1 MKNFYTMNRAIL
13 ATKRFFF
20 FFCAAMMVLSTTAA
34 PQFKSFKPTA
44 QPDKLAA
51 VKVEKPSGVKTIAP
65 VKLAEKKQLSNN
77 FKPFQTISN
86 NFKPFKAK
94 QATTDVVVSKVSSTF
109 YSTDNDIY
117 YVLYNENKTIAYCF
131 DIICAEGQEDVES
144 GKTYTLSNMIADYSE
159 WVYLSDPEN
168 GTPFTAASFT
178 KTVALDGSYTIVAS
192 ATDKNGDV
200 FNFSYSGVAFVP
212 QTYNLTMTKASFEY
226 YASYGDMYISM
237 NDANE
242 DYIFYFDILLPSGQS
257 SLVSGKTYTLADMD
271 PQYTKGV
278 DFVNQEYVNYASAS
292 FTRTDATDGS
302 FTVSAVVVDT
312 KGNTWNISYS
322 QAAPQISY
330 QTLTLKGIAVEGS
343 SYSQIEA
350 ANADSTALVSLLFYS
365 SSLEGSFTIDDLITS
380 YSLSY
385 VLFGG
390 IEYDI
395 EDANFSVAY
404 SELAG
409 AFLVS
414 GTLNCADPNNPAN
427 QVIFTLELS
436 CEGNAPVAPSTMTL
450 AIHVTDSSII
460 VTPSENGK
468 WDWYIISQEDLDSHY
483 YGDIKELAQAAYDY
497 FGDEDAKSGRYEF
510 LFENLSYPAGE
521 QIFIAYGC
529 NNGKADPV
537 DSVSFVMPKREV
549 VPSDMTFTFDPVS
562 GGITVVPSNNKDPW
576 DLAVLSADQ
585 YAQYFNND
593 ADSVAAYF
601 YEKNG
606 DAKAYPGEYTIDFV
620 EAGLTEDGSYVLI
633 VWGAN
638 GGVTTTA
645 AIYAFS
651 IGEETAIDHVDAA
664 VKANKV
670 LLNGQ
675 LFIEKGNV
683 RFNVNGIQVK

>member
-65 VKLAEKKQLSNN
+65 VKITDRKQF
-77 FKPFQTISN
+77 FKQFSVS
-86 NFKPFKAK
+86 KPAANAPKAK
-94 QATTDVVVSKVSSTF
+94 QTTIDVVVSKVSSTF
-109 YSTDNDIY
+109 YSADNDIY

-144 GKTYTLSNMIADYSE
+144 GKTYSLSDMIAYYSE
-159 WVYLSDPEN
+159 WVYVSDTEN

-200 FNFSYSGVAFVP
+200 FNFSYSGEAFVP

-226 YASYGDMYISM
+226 YASYSDMYISM
-237 NDANE
+237 NDADEN
-242 DYIFYFDILLPSGQS
+242 YYFYFDILLPYGQS

-271 PQYTKGV
+271 PQYSKGL

-292 FTRTDATDGS
+292 FTRTDAADGS

-322 QAAPQISY
+322 QAAPQITY

-350 ANADSTALVSLLFYS
+350 ASADSTSLVSLLFYS
-365 SSLEGSFTIDDLITS
+365 SSLEGSFKIDDLITS

-390 IEYDI
+390 VEYDI
-395 EDANFSVAY
+395 KDANFSVAY

-409 AFLVS
+409 AYLVS
-414 GTLNCADPNNPAN
+414 GTLNCADTNNPAN

-436 CEGNAPVAPSTMTL
+436 CMGNAPVAPSTMTL

-468 WDWYIISQEDLDSHY
+468 WDWYIISPEDLDSYY

-497 FGDEDAKSGRYEF
+497 YGDEDAKSGRYEF

-521 QIFIAYGC
+521 MIFIAYGC

-576 DLAVLSADQ
+576 DLAILTADQ

-606 DAKAYPGEYTIDFV
+606 DADAYPGEYTIDFAT
-620 EAGLTEDGSYVLI
+620 AGLTEDGSYVLI

-638 GGVTTTA
+638 GGVTTPA

>member
-34 PQFKSFKPTA
+34 PQFKSFKPAA
-44 QPDKLAA
+44 QPNKLLA
-51 VKVEKPSGVKTIAP
+51 VKAQKPSAVKTAVPI
-65 VKLAEKKQLSNN
+65 KITDKKQLLE
-77 FKPFQTISN
+77 QTSVS
-86 NFKPFKAK
+86 KAAKAPKAK
-94 QATTDVVVSKVSSTF
+94 QTTTNVAVSKASAT
-109 YSTDNDIY
+109 YYAEDNDIY
-117 YVLYNENKTIAYCF
+117 YALYNEDKSVIFCF
-131 DIICAEGQEDVES
+131 DILCAEGQQDVES
-144 GKTYTLSNMIADYSE
+144 GKTYTLADMIAGYCE
-159 WVYLSDPEN
+159 WVPANDPNN
-168 GTPFTAASFT
+168 GTAFTAASFT
-178 KTVALDGSYTIVAS
+178 KTVADDGSYTIVAS
-192 ATDKNGDV
+192 ATDAKGDI
-200 FNFSYSGVAFVP
+200 FNLSYAESAFVP
-212 QTYNLTMTKASFEY
+212 QTYNLTMAKASFDY
-226 YASYGDMYISM
+226 YSSYSDMYISM
-237 NDANE
+237 NDADEN
-242 DYIFYFDILLPSGQS
+242 YYFYFDIILPSGQQT
-257 SLVSGKTYTLADMD
+257 LVSGKTYTLDDMD
-271 PQYTKGV
+271 AQYTKGIDYV
-278 DFVNQEYVNYASAS
+278 QMEYINYASAS
-292 FTRTDATDGS
+292 FTRTDAPDGS
-302 FTVSAVVVDT
+302 FTVSAVVVDK
-312 KGNTWNISYS
+312 KGNTWNISYA

-330 QTLTLKGIAVEGS
+330 QTLTLNGTAEAGS

-350 ANADSTALVSLLFYS
+350 ANADTSIYVSLLLYS
-365 SSLEGSFTIDDLITS
+365 SSLEGTFTAEDLITS

-385 VLFGG
+385 ILYDGV
-390 IEYDI
+390 EYDI
-395 EDANFSVAY
+395 DAANITVAY
-404 SELAG
+404 SEQAG
-409 AFLVS
+409 AYLVN
-414 GTLNCADPNNPAN
+414 GTLNCVDPNNPAN

-436 CEGNAPVAPSTMTL
+436 CQGNAPVAPSTMTL
-450 AIHVTDSSII
+450 AIQVTDSSII
-460 VTPSENGK
+460 VTPSEDGK
-468 WDWYIISQEDLDSHY
+468 WDWYIISPDDLDSYY

-497 FGDEDAKSGRYEF
+497 YGDEDAKSGRYEF

-521 QIFIAYGC
+521 MIFIAYGC

-549 VPSDMTFTFDPVS
+549 VPSDMTFTFEPVS
-562 GGITVVPSNNKDPW
+562 GGITVVPSNNTDPW
-576 DLAVLSADQ
+576 DLAIITADQ

-606 DAKAYPGEYTIDFV
+606 DADAYPGEYTIDFAT
-620 EAGLTEDGSYVLI
+620 AGLTEDGSYVLI

-638 GGVTTTA
+638 GGVTTPA

>member
-1 MKNFYTMNRAIL
+1 MKNFYRINRAIL
-13 ATKRFFF
+13 AKKKFFLL
-20 FFCAAMMVLSTTAA
+20 FCAAALVLTTTAA

-65 VKLAEKKQLSNN
+65 VKITDRKQF
-77 FKPFQTISN
+77 FKQFSVS
-86 NFKPFKAK
+86 KPVAKAPKAK
-94 QATTDVVVSKVSSTF
+94 QTTTDVVVSKVTSNF
-109 YSTDNDIY
+109 YKEDNDIY
-117 YVLYNENKTIAYCF
+117 YVLYNENKSIAYCF

-144 GKTYTLSNMIADYSE
+144 GKTYSLSDMISDYSE
-159 WVYLSDPEN
+159 WVYVSDTEN

-178 KTVALDGSYTIVAS
+178 KTVAVDGSYTIVAS
-192 ATDKNGDV
+192 ATDKNGDI
-200 FNFSYSGVAFVP
+200 FNFSYSGEAFVP

-226 YASYGDMYISM
+226 SSSYSDMYVSM

-271 PQYTKGV
+271 AEYSKGA
-278 DFVNQEYVNYASAS
+278 DYVNQEYVNYASAS
-292 FTRTDATDGS
+292 FTRTDAADGS
-302 FTVSAVVVDT
+302 FAVSAVVVDT
-312 KGNTWNISYS
+312 KGNTWNLSYS
-322 QAAPQISY
+322 QAAPEISY
-330 QTLTLKGIAVEGS
+330 QTLTLKGMAVEGS

-350 ANADSTALVSLLFYS
+350 ASADSTSLVSLFFYS

-390 IEYDI
+390 VEYDI

-409 AFLVS
+409 AYLVS

-436 CEGNAPVAPSTMTL
+436 CQGNAPVAPSTMTL
-450 AIHVTDSSII
+450 AIQVTDSSII
-460 VTPSENGK
+460 VTPSEDGK
-468 WDWYIISQEDLDSHY
+468 WDWYIISPEDLDSHY

-497 FGDEDAKSGRYEF
+497 YGDEDAKSGKYEF
-510 LFENLSYPAGE
+510 LFENFSYSAGE
-521 QIFIAYGC
+521 MIFIAYGC
-529 NNGKADPV
+529 NGDKADPV

-562 GGITVVPSNNKDPW
+562 GGITVVPSNNTDPW
-576 DLAVLSADQ
+576 DLTILTADQ

-601 YEKNG
+601 YEMNG
-606 DAKAYPGEYTIDFV
+606 DAKAYPGEYTIEFV
-620 EAGLTEDGSYVLI
+620 DAGLTEDGNYVLI

-638 GGVTTTA
+638 GGVTTPA

-651 IGEETAIDHVDAA
+651 IGEGTAIDHVDAA

>member
-1 MKNFYTMNRAIL
+1 MKNFYRINRAIL
-13 ATKRFFF
+13 AKKKFFLL
-20 FFCAAMMVLSTTAA
+20 FCAAALVLTTTAA

-65 VKLAEKKQLSNN
+65 VKITDRKQF
-77 FKPFQTISN
+77 FKQFSVS
-86 NFKPFKAK
+86 KPVAKAPKAK
-94 QATTDVVVSKVSSTF
+94 QTTTDVVVSKVTSNF
-109 YSTDNDIY
+109 YKEDNDIY
-117 YVLYNENKTIAYCF
+117 YVLYNENKSIAYCF

-144 GKTYTLSNMIADYSE
+144 GKTYSLSDMISDYSE
-159 WVYLSDPEN
+159 WVYVSDTEN

-178 KTVALDGSYTIVAS
+178 KTVAVDGSYTIVAS
-192 ATDKNGDV
+192 ATDKNGDI
-200 FNFSYSGVAFVP
+200 FNFSYSGEAFVP

-226 YASYGDMYISM
+226 SSSYSDMYISM

-271 PQYTKGV
+271 AEYSKGA
-278 DFVNQEYVNYASAS
+278 DYVNQEYVNYASAS
-292 FTRTDATDGS
+292 FTRTDAADGS
-302 FTVSAVVVDT
+302 FAVSAVVVDT
-312 KGNTWNISYS
+312 KGNTWNLSYS
-322 QAAPQISY
+322 QAAPEISY

-350 ANADSTALVSLLFYS
+350 ASADSTSLVSLFFYS
-365 SSLEGSFTIDDLITS
+365 SSLEGSYTIDDLITF

-390 IEYDI
+390 VEYDI

-409 AFLVS
+409 AYLVS

-427 QVIFTLELS
+427 QMIFTLELS
-436 CEGNAPVAPSTMTL
+436 CQGNAPVVPSTMTL
-450 AIHVTDSSII
+450 AIQVTDSSII
-460 VTPSENGK
+460 VTPSEDGK
-468 WDWYIISQEDLDSHY
+468 WDWYIISPEDLDSHY

-497 FGDEDAKSGRYEF
+497 YGDEDAKSGKYEF
-510 LFENLSYPAGE
+510 LFENFSYSAGE
-521 QIFIAYGC
+521 MIFIAYGC
-529 NNGKADPV
+529 NGGKADPV

-562 GGITVVPSNNKDPW
+562 GGITVVPSNNTDPW
-576 DLAVLSADQ
+576 DLTILTADQ

-606 DAKAYPGEYTIDFV
+606 DAEAYPGEYTIDFAA
-620 EAGLTEDGSYVLI
+620 AGLTEDGNYVLI

-638 GGVTTTA
+638 GGVTTPA

>member
-1 MKNFYTMNRAIL
+1 
-13 ATKRFFF
+13 
-20 FFCAAMMVLSTTAA
+20 
-34 PQFKSFKPTA
+34 
-44 QPDKLAA
+44 
-51 VKVEKPSGVKTIAP
+51 
-65 VKLAEKKQLSNN
+65 
-77 FKPFQTISN
+77 
-86 NFKPFKAK
+86 
-94 QATTDVVVSKVSSTF
+94 
-109 YSTDNDIY
+109 
-117 YVLYNENKTIAYCF
+117 
-131 DIICAEGQEDVES
+131 
-144 GKTYTLSNMIADYSE
+144 
-159 WVYLSDPEN
+159 
-168 GTPFTAASFT
+168 
-178 KTVALDGSYTIVAS
+178 
-192 ATDKNGDV
+192 
-200 FNFSYSGVAFVP
+200 
-212 QTYNLTMTKASFEY
+212 
-226 YASYGDMYISM
+226 
-237 NDANE
+237 
-242 DYIFYFDILLPSGQS
+242 
-257 SLVSGKTYTLADMD
+257 MD
-271 PQYTKGV
+271 PQYSKGV
-278 DFVNQEYVNYASAS
+278 DYVNQEYVNYASAS
-292 FTRTDATDGS
+292 FTRTDAADGS

-322 QAAPQISY
+322 QAAPQITY

-350 ANADSTALVSLLFYS
+350 ASADSTSLVSLLFYS

-390 IEYDI
+390 VEYDI

-409 AFLVS
+409 AYLVN

-427 QVIFTLELS
+427 QVNFTLELS
-436 CEGNAPVAPSTMTL
+436 CQGNAPVAPSTMTL
-450 AIHVTDSSII
+450 AIQVTDSSII

-468 WDWYIISQEDLDSHY
+468 WDWYIISPEDLDSYY

-497 FGDEDAKSGRYEF
+497 YGDEDAKSGRYEF

-521 QIFIAYGC
+521 MIFIAYGC

-562 GGITVVPSNNKDPW
+562 GGIKVVPSNNKDPW
-576 DLAVLSADQ
+576 DLAILTANQ

-606 DAKAYPGEYTIDFV
+606 DADAYPGEYTIDFAT
-620 EAGLTEDGSYVLI
+620 AGLTEDGNYVLV

-638 GGVTTTA
+638 GGVTTPA
-645 AIYAFS
+645 AVYYFS
-651 IGEETAIDHVDAA
+651 IGDETAIDEIDAA

-670 LLNGQ
+670 IRNGQ
-675 LFIEKGNV
+675 FFIEKGSV